1 MAIVRWDPWRELA
14 GIERQFDQM
23 FGRGRSA
30 SAGQGSG
37 TWVPALDVHQDGDT
51 MVINA
56 EIAGVDPA
64 NVEITIDDD
73 VLTVSGKR
81 EEDRQV
87 EEGQWIRRE
96 RVTGQF
102 RRSISLPPGVDPS
115 KVKANAR
122 NGVIEIRVPRPTK
135 NEPHRVQL
143 GSGNGNKRTEIDVES
158 SKQKTD
164 QGATNESESSRS
176 SNSATNEGG
185 SGRSSNSATNQGR
198 SSRSSSTATK
208 SSASKKSSRASSR
221 SN

>member
-14 GIERQFDQM
+14 GIERQFDAM
-23 FGRGRSA
+23 FGRGQSGSR
-30 SAGQGSG
+30 GQGSG

-56 EIAGVDPA
+56 EIAGVDPSK
-64 NVEITIDDD
+64 VEITIDDD

-81 EEDRQV
+81 EDDRKV

-115 KVKANAR
+115 KVKANAT

-135 NEPHRVQL
+135 SEPHRVRL
-143 GSGNGNKRTEIDVES
+143 GSGNGSQRTEIDVES
-158 SKQKTD
+158 TGSKND
-164 QGATNESESSRS
+164 QGGGKDRSQSSRS
-176 SNSATNEGG
+176 SNST
-185 SGRSSNSATNQGR
+185 
-198 SSRSSSTATK
+198 TK
-208 SSASKKSSRASSR
+208 SAASKNSSKSSRAS
-221 SN
+221 